1 MMATVTDNTTKINMD
16 VVSTAFKKE
25 PADALESSG
34 NLQWG
39 EIPQTGT
46 VGGVKLQL
54 NQLMWGIFI
63 SPSND
68 FFHDKRNEFKVLKYH
83 SLEER

>member
-54 NQLMWGIFI
+54 NQLTCELFI
-63 SPSND
+63 SPSD
-68 FFHDKRNEFKVLKYH
+68 GFFHDEKMNSKC
-83 SLEER
+83 